1 VLTRFGPRLPALV
14 EAALMRQQYDTPP
27 EDPTFRRWMALSAFL
42 GACTATSV
50 IALIVALN

>member
-1 VLTRFGPRLPALV
+1 
-14 EAALMRQQYDTPP
+14 MRQQYDTPH